1 MDRDQRVCM
10 AKNNASFGSV
20 FSFSFA
26 RSHHDK
32 VLSVSLWKK
41 IEKFIRI
48 FNCVVLNA
56 LWRYPHD
63 VSGSKW
69 WKSTLSPGVVS
80 MELSPRFLEQA
91 HPHLTLAARGKNWH
105 SRFRVHRQVV
115 VDHHRGQLPIDVE
128 LDQVNPGLVLCLGQK
143 HGLDAEGLLCQGRE
157 RRKEVAVAKQALV
170 YVIWFDAIKEYV
182 TLRVNL
188 TRSLPFQVLENLR
201 VAFIVN
207 LRVKKWPCFR
217 RKVFIDPR
225 IA

>member
-1 MDRDQRVCM
+1 
-10 AKNNASFGSV
+10 
-20 FSFSFA
+20 
-26 RSHHDK
+26 
-32 VLSVSLWKK
+32 
-41 IEKFIRI
+41 
-48 FNCVVLNA
+48 
-56 LWRYPHD
+56 
-63 VSGSKW
+63 
-69 WKSTLSPGVVS
+69 

-170 YVIWFDAIKEYV
+170 YVIWFDSIKEYV

-207 LRVKKWPCFR
+207 LRVKK
-217 RKVFIDPR
+217 
-225 IA
+225 